1 MWILVVA
8 SSQLV
13 LLEVCIQTTYCMYT
27 TLSSCCYISFTST
40 TSVLVVVAHLL
51 VAVASLHMHQMNAVT
66 VHDCHQPW
74 DQLRFLRWRTG
85 SDMPGRLLT
94 LSTVSL
100 VILGSSLTR

>member
-40 TSVLVVVAHLL
+40 TSILVVVVNLL
-51 VAVASLHMHQMNAVT
+51 VAAAPLHMHQMNAVAM
-66 VHDCHQPW
+66 HNPHQPW
-74 DQLRFLRWRTG
+74 DQLHFLQWQTG
-85 SDMPGRLLT
+85 SDMPGRLLM
-94 LSTVSL
+94 LNTVSL
-100 VILGSSLTR
+100 VI